1 MTFASLLKTD
11 HVLISQKMFFSSRMI
26 TGGDQGCSG
35 AGTRQIFLSRNDAPA
50 NNVYHRR
57 NAGTAAFQQIS
68 SGRGPIYYYLPKC
81 YWAFTRYNRRT
92 DLSVRLVCL
101 TGRMKRLHVPIV
113 GTTDRPDPGYIR
125 LVCQTSRTDGRTDC
139 SRTAHMMS
147 IKSMWPVS

>member
-1 MTFASLLKTD
+1 MVIRGVVVPEHGK
-11 HVLISQKMFFSSRMI
+11 I
-26 TGGDQGCSG
+26 
-35 AGTRQIFLSRNDAPA
+35 LSRNDAPA

-125 LVCQTSRTDGRTDC
+125 LVCQTSRITDR
-139 SRTAHMMS
+139 
-147 IKSMWPVS
+147 PVGQTVAEPPTSVNQINVAC